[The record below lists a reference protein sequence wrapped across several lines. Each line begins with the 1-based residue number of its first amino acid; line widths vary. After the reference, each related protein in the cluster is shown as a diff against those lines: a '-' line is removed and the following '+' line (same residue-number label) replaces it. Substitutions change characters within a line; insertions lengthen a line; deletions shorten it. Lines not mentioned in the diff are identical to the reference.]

1 MGAKTPNDIFYKPA
15 IAASG
20 AVEKGKFDDG
30 LDVADGLIEGNKPEN
45 NKLSAFA
52 ATTSAELAGVI
63 SDEVGTG
70 KAVFNDSPVFI
81 TKITTPIIDLTG
93 GQVKFPAI
101 ANSSANANTLDDYEE
116 GTWTP
121 SFYFGG
127 ATVGVTY
134 SVQSGIYVKVGRKVT
149 LTGNVTLTDKGSS
162 SGYAEIRD
170 LPFTCADL
178 DGGYA
183 PVTIRPYN
191 ITYDGQIF
199 AIVNKN
205 STAIAILENNEAGT
219 SSDITNINC
228 ADNSRMIISVTY
240 FTD

>member
-70 KAVFNDSPVFI
+70 KVVLNDSPVFT

-101 ANSSANANTLDDYEE
+101 VDPSANVNTLDDYEE
-116 GTWTP
+116 GEWTP
-121 SFYFGG
+121 VIEFGG
-127 ATVGVTY
+127 ASVDMTY
-134 SVQSGIYVKVGRKVT
+134 TIQAGLGPAGR
-149 LTGNVTLTDKGSS
+149 NH
-162 SGYAEIRD
+162 R
-170 LPFTCADL
+170 
-178 DGGYA
+178 
-183 PVTIRPYN
+183 
-191 ITYDGQIF
+191 
-199 AIVNKN
+199 
-205 STAIAILENNEAGT
+205 
-219 SSDITNINC
+219 
-228 ADNSRMIISVTY
+228 
-240 FTD
+240 